1 MVDESRLDRELG
13 ELLQELR
20 VLLPGVQVLLA
31 FLLTAPFSARFPDM
45 TDAQRAGYFAALLCA
60 AAATALLMAPTTY
73 HRIRFRARDKE
84 RMLRMGN
91 RCVLAGTVLLAA
103 SVSIAL
109 YVVTDFL
116 FNRTASVLVAIGS
129 AVVYAALWY
138 LLPVARH
145 LSDGGRRYEEGEVDQ
160 RQQDPGPGPQ
170 AAEREPSAQQ

>member
-1 MVDESRLDRELG
+1 MWEETRLDRELG

-31 FLLTAPFSARFPDM
+31 FLLIAPFNARFVDI

-60 AAATALLMAPTTY
+60 ASATALLMAPTTY

-84 RMLRMGN
+84 RMLRVGN
-91 RCVLAGTVLLAA
+91 RCILAGTVLLAA

-116 FNRTASVLVAIGS
+116 FDGTASALVAAAAAGLY
-129 AVVYAALWY
+129 VVLWY
-138 LLPVARH
+138 AIPLARQVR
-145 LSDGGRRYEEGEVDQ
+145 GPEGEEKTTEAT
-160 RQQDPGPGPQ
+160 R
-170 AAEREPSAQQ
+170 R